1 MNQTVIKSNDGE
13 NSKFEYVETPKIDRT
28 GFFEEKISTQNKY
41 ILSANSMRPV
51 FGSND
56 DNDVSSNKIGLLASQ
71 YSFT

>member
-13 NSKFEYVETPKIDRT
+13 NSKFEYVETSKIDRT